1 MNEALKDLRDSLTEA
16 VRYLSGILADI
27 DAGTYT
33 PEAAATDVDALEGSD
48 ALGFMFALDYYAN
61 PPEEETNQ

>member
-1 MNEALKDLRDSLTEA
+1 MNQPLKDLRDSLADA
-16 VRYLSGILADI
+16 VRYLSGIVEDI

-33 PEAAATDVDALEGSD
+33 PEAAATDLDALEGSD

-61 PPEEETNQ
+61 PPEN